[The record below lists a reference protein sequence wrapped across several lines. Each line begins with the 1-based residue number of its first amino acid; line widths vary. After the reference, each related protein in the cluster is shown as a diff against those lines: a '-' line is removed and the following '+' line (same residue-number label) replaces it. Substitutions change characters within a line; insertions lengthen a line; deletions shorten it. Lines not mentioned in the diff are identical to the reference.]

1 MSASWVVVRSG
12 TPLPSQSKAPTGTVK
27 VPERLCSQDMA
38 LELAQ
43 WRAFLAVAERGSLV
57 KAPEVLHTDQPALS
71 RSLRRME
78 RLIGAPLFDRSS
90 KGVTLT
96 ELGRRLLPS
105 AAALVNQAEAAES
118 RAHAEARNASG
129 VLRIGAV
136 DVYPISAAIAEASR
150 DLTVAGR
157 PVTTEVVSL
166 PWLSHPR
173 ALLNRTIHVG
183 FDLTVDDRLIDKNV
197 LRSHSLW
204 EETEAYALVSD
215 RHPLAE
221 SEVIDPRDLADL
233 PLHLPDKDESPHIY
247 ALILEH
253 LAEARVAAPRRAAP
267 LSTMAAVVAQIA
279 AGDGWLFSARTLARH
294 VPPGLVARPLGVAIR
309 RRLSFEIIGHVNT
322 DAAAVEVLLER
333 MQASLDRRP

>member
-1 MSASWVVVRSG
+1 
-12 TPLPSQSKAPTGTVK
+12 
-27 VPERLCSQDMA
+27 MA

-43 WRAFLAVAERGSLV
+43 WRAFLAVAERGSLI
-57 KAPEVLHTDQPALS
+57 KAAEVLHTDQPALS

-78 RLIGAPLFDRSS
+78 RLIGAPLFDRSN

-105 AAALVNQAEAAES
+105 AQALVNQAEAVES
-118 RAHAEARNASG
+118 QAHAEARNASG

-157 PVTTEVVSL
+157 PVTTEVLSL

-173 ALLNRTIHVG
+173 ALLNRTIDVG
-183 FDLTVDDRLIDKNV
+183 FDLTVDDRLLDPKTM
-197 LRSHSLW
+197 RSHALW
-204 EETEAYALVSD
+204 EETEAFAVISD
-215 RHPLAE
+215 RHPLAK
-221 SEVIDPRDLADL
+221 SDVIAPRDLADL

-253 LAEARVAAPRRAAP
+253 LAEVGVAAPRRAAP
-267 LSTMAAVVAQIA
+267 LSTMAAVIAQIA

-309 RRLSFEIIGHVNT
+309 RKLRFEIIWHTNT
-322 DAAAVEVLLER
+322 DAAAVDEFLER
-333 MQASLDRRP
+333 TKASLDRRA